1 VIYLLYTVH
10 VLVCVFLIL
19 VVLLQQGKGADLSV
33 FGGGSTQTAFGARGA
48 TTFLHKLTVAS
59 FIIFVLTTLAIGIPQ
74 LGGGGSVMKGAA
86 SAGKGTAS
94 SRPLPPPRKPAPVA
108 PGQKAAPGTPVT
120 PGQRAPVTT
129 VPMPPQSP
137 AQKPPAPKPPASPG
151 VPR

>member
-1 VIYLLYTVH
+1 MIVLLYIVH

-59 FIIFVLTTLAIGIPQ
+59 FIVFVLTTLAIGIPQ
-74 LGGGGSVMKGAA
+74 LVGSASVMRGATR
-86 SAGKGTAS
+86 GKTGVPS
-94 SRPLPPPRKPAPVA
+94 QSLPGKQAPSKQAPGKPAA
-108 PGQKAAPGTPVT
+108 GKAAPVG
-120 PGQRAPVTT
+120 AP
-129 VPMPPQSP
+129 PAAPPAGRPPQ
-137 AQKPPAPKPPASPG
+137 APPAPRPGTPG